1 MLYFLTSKMMQV
13 VPVRIGSKYQADL
26 PELLPPDQRG
36 AASSSVSDADGPA
49 RLSPPPLPPAA
60 PRYKQRWTPSR
71 FTSEEVTEFLR
82 SFCRLNEVEMVRLCL
97 TCCNLT
103 RS

>member
-1 MLYFLTSKMMQV
+1 MMKV

-26 PELLPPDQRG
+26 PELLPLAQRG
-36 AASSSVSDADGPA
+36 GVQSSGASNADGLA
-49 RLSPPPLPPAA
+49 SLSPPAA

-82 SFCRLNEVEMVRLCL
+82 SFCRLNEVEMVRLL
-97 TCCNLT
+97 VMCCNCGQKT
-103 RS
+103 RAES